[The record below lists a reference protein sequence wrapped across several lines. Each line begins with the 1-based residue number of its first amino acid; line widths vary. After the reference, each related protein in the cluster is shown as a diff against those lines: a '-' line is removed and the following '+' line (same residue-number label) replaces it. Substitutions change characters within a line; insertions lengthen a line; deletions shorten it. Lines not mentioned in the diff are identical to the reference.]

1 MTSNR
6 TMSIPFINRTQMDSI
21 YQIMNDQ
28 YSISPLQ
35 SMEAAGKAF
44 AALILKLFPLSQL
57 KYKKML
63 VLTGTG
69 GNGIGILIAAQHL
82 LKRGI
87 NITVL
92 TTRQPQELSPE
103 TVRQLEKLGDLHCR
117 IIQGMPE
124 FVMYEH
130 FDLIL
135 DGILGCNISGEPYG
149 WAKTF
154 ITIPKL
160 IQVPVCSFDIPSGI
174 DPDQGTIYSR
184 FIEPYATM
192 TLGFPKAAFTL
203 PSTRDHLGRLFL
215 ANIGIPVQ
223 VISRFFPECDPNWF
237 SHSDFVEL

>member
-1 MTSNR
+1 MTPNS
-6 TMSIPFINRTQMDSI
+6 TMSIPFIDRTQMDSI

-35 SMEAAGKAF
+35 SMETAGKAF
-44 AALILKLFPLSQL
+44 ASLILKLFPLSRL

-69 GNGIGILIAAQHL
+69 GNGTGILIAAQQL
-82 LKRGI
+82 LKRDI
-87 NITVL
+87 EITVL
-92 TTRQPQELSPE
+92 TTREPRELNSE
-103 TVRQLEKLGDLHCR
+103 TVLQLEKLGARHCR
-117 IIQGMPE
+117 VIQGMPE

-154 ITIPKL
+154 ITIPQL
-160 IQVPVCSFDIPSGI
+160 IKVPVCSFDIPSGI
-174 DPDQGTIYSR
+174 DPDRGVIYNR

-192 TLGFPKAAFTL
+192 TLGLPKTAFAL
-203 PSTRDHLGRLFL
+203 PSTRNHLGRLFL
-215 ANIGIPVQ
+215 ANIEIPVPL
-223 VISRFFPECDPNWF
+223 ISQLFPGYDSNCF
-237 SHSDFVEL
+237 SHSDFIEI